1 MPDIQRDPARLRATF
16 SSDLT
21 NVDSVCTAVQQL
33 LAEHGHPSH
42 FPSKLV
48 LRELLNNAVR
58 HGNRGNHD
66 KTVECTV
73 RITTDS
79 ILIDVTDEGEG
90 FAWRERFPPPDDE
103 TSVLDD
109 EGQLPTS
116 SYGMKIL
123 VHYTSN
129 VEFNDKGNRVAVCI
143 DRYPKG
149 GAAMFSVQKEGQQA
163 VLRPAVNIVAS
174 EIDVLRTEFKQLLAE
189 GVMELIIDLSDVQM
203 IDSMGLGVLI
213 SAHNS
218 LKKAGGT
225 LSVINASKEL
235 YNLFRSMRLTQHFSV
250 TSA

>member
-1 MPDIQRDPARLRATF
+1 
-16 SSDLT
+16 
-21 NVDSVCTAVQQL
+21 
-33 LAEHGHPSH
+33 
-42 FPSKLV
+42 
-48 LRELLNNAVR
+48 
-58 HGNRGNHD
+58 
-66 KTVECTV
+66 
-73 RITTDS
+73 
-79 ILIDVTDEGEG
+79 
-90 FAWRERFPPPDDE
+90 
-103 TSVLDD
+103 
-109 EGQLPTS
+109 
-116 SYGMKIL
+116 
-123 VHYTSN
+123 
-129 VEFNDKGNRVAVCI
+129 
-143 DRYPKG
+143 
-149 GAAMFSVQKEGQQA
+149 MFSVQKEGQQA